1 MTLALDPQG
10 LAAVKALAEARRIQK
25 AAEDAAKEAARAVL
39 DLLGD
44 EREGAVAGVTV
55 VRVDEVTRHGID
67 AKRLRQDAPE
77 VADRY
82 ETETTYD
89 KIVLL

>member
-1 MTLALDPQG
+1 MSLALDPQG
-10 LAAVKALAEARRIQK
+10 LAAVQALAEARRIQK
-25 AAEDAAKEAARAVL
+25 AAEEAAKEAARVVL
-39 DLLGD
+39 DLLGE

-67 AKRLRQDAPE
+67 AKRLRQDVPD

-82 ETETTYD
+82 ETATTYD